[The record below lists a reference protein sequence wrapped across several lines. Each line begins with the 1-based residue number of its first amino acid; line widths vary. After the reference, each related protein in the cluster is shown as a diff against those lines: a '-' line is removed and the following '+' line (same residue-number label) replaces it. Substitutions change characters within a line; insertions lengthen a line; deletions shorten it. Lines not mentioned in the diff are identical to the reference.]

1 MPAVLFAQGKANKQV
16 DSFLNAAYAYKVDGK
31 WAKALDC
38 YISAS
43 KIQDKAK
50 DKIGL
55 AKSYQNIGKIY
66 LTFAEFK
73 FNNKDSFYTAKQR
86 KKDTNIQFAVSYL
99 EKSIKLSIKLGDS
112 AMTQESKF
120 YLDKANALK
129 ILPNVK
135 VASEKPLVSGAK
147 TKRQTIDSAYRD
159 SLNQELQ
166 KLKDQLEKDKSLR
179 KTVENKRDSLF
190 RKLIETQINISN
202 YEKERNRME
211 DSLQMEIEKHE
222 LMYQKDAELMA
233 LKFDYDKRQELAKT
247 EKEKD
252 VLRYEQ
258 QLKAHLIEKEYAIKT
273 AEAETRFK
281 IKQRNIEIKQKE
293 GRDKVNQEKKDARTK
308 LILNASLI
316 GLLGFI
322 LFSVVVYRQ
331 RNAVKKEKGSV
342 EIEKARSE
350 ELLLNILPEDVAEEL
365 KSTGASMARRF
376 ENITV
381 LFSDF
386 KSFTQFSEN
395 ISAETLVEELHI
407 SFKKFDAIMQ
417 KYGIEKI
424 KTIGD
429 SYMAASGMGHGHL
442 DSVKNAVM
450 AGIEMQDF
458 IIQLKAERESRGEL
472 AFEMRVGI
480 HTGPVVAGIVGVKKF
495 AYDIWG
501 DTVNTASRMESSG
514 EPGKVNISGVTYN
527 LIKDEP
533 EFKFTP
539 RGKVMAKG
547 KGEMEMYFVGL
558 KFKVNS

>member
-1 MPAVLFAQGKANKQV
+1 M
-16 DSFLNAAYAYKVDGK
+16 
-31 WAKALDC
+31 
-38 YISAS
+38 
-43 KIQDKAK
+43 
-50 DKIGL
+50 
-55 AKSYQNIGKIY
+55 
-66 LTFAEFK
+66 
-73 FNNKDSFYTAKQR
+73 
-86 KKDTNIQFAVSYL
+86 
-99 EKSIKLSIKLGDS
+99 
-112 AMTQESKF
+112 
-120 YLDKANALK
+120 
-129 ILPNVK
+129 
-135 VASEKPLVSGAK
+135 
-147 TKRQTIDSAYRD
+147 
-159 SLNQELQ
+159 
-166 KLKDQLEKDKSLR
+166 
-179 KTVENKRDSLF
+179 
-190 RKLIETQINISN
+190 
-202 YEKERNRME
+202 
-211 DSLQMEIEKHE
+211 
-222 LMYQKDAELMA
+222 
-233 LKFDYDKRQELAKT
+233 
-247 EKEKD
+247 
-252 VLRYEQ
+252 
-258 QLKAHLIEKEYAIKT
+258 
-273 AEAETRFK
+273 
-281 IKQRNIEIKQKE
+281 
-293 GRDKVNQEKKDARTK
+293 
-308 LILNASLI
+308 
-316 GLLGFI
+316 
-322 LFSVVVYRQ
+322 
-331 RNAVKKEKGSV
+331 KKEKGSV

-395 ISAETLVEELHI
+395 ISAEALVEELHI

-514 EPGKVNISGVTYN
+514 EPGKVNISDVTYN

-558 KFKVNS
+558 KFKVNR